1 MRFAEVRLG
10 APAHLL
16 SELRDFYARFET
28 GETKLEFAAAE
39 GEPFYHFAL
48 LVPSA
53 RFEAALQA
61 TPAPLPDRE
70 SGEVVFDFTNWDAKA
85 FYFHDPAG
93 NIVEVIAHE
102 GIDEHGLSELG
113 LVGDPNELAPSLLEL
128 GLELWDGTLDE
139 PGRLAFIG
147 ERGRT
152 LILAPERRGWLPT
165 GRPAEPHPVE
175 AVISGP
181 PRGRAELAGGL
192 YVIESA

>member
-1 MRFAEVRLG
+1 VRFREVRLG

-16 SELRDFYARFET
+16 SELDDFYARFDT
-28 GETKLEFAAAE
+28 GETTLEFTAAE

-48 LVPSA
+48 LAPPS
-53 RFEAALQA
+53 RFDDLLEA
-61 TPAPLPDRE
+61 TPSPLRGKDDA
-70 SGEVVFDFTNWDAKA
+70 VVFDFDFWDAKA

-93 NIVEVIAHE
+93 NIVEIAAHE

-113 LVGDPNELAPSLLEL
+113 LVGDPNELAPALLEL
-128 GLELWDGTLDE
+128 GLELWDGTLDV

-152 LILAPERRGWLPT
+152 FILAREGRGWLPT

-181 PRGRAELAGGL
+181 TAGRAELANGL

>member
-1 MRFAEVRLG
+1 VRFVEVRLA
-10 APAHLL
+10 APAHLV
-16 SELRDFYARFET
+16 SELHDFYARLDT
-28 GETKLEFAAAE
+28 GEAKLEFNAAE

-48 LVPSA
+48 LTPPR
-53 RFEAALQA
+53 RFLGLLEE
-61 TPAPLPDRE
+61 TVEPLPDRE
-70 SGEVVFDFTNWDAKA
+70 TGEVVFDFEAWNAKA

-93 NIVEVIAHE
+93 NIVEVIAHT
-102 GIDEHGLSELG
+102 GIDEPGLSELG
-113 LVGDPNELAPSLLEL
+113 LVGDPNELAPPLLEL

-139 PGRLAFIG
+139 PGRLAFLG

-152 LILAPERRGWLPT
+152 LILSPQGRGWLPT

-181 PRGRAELAGGL
+181 PPGRVELADGL

>member
-1 MRFAEVRLG
+1 VRFLEVRLK

-16 SELRDFYARFET
+16 SELRDFYARFDT
-28 GETKLEFAAAE
+28 GETTIEFTAAD
-39 GEPFYHFAL
+39 GEPFYHLAL
-48 LVPSA
+48 LAPPD
-53 RFEAALQA
+53 RFDELLEAA
-61 TPAPLPDRE
+61 PAPLAARE
-70 SGEVVFDFTNWDAKA
+70 TGETVWDFSNWDAKA

-93 NIVEVIAHE
+93 SIVELIAHN
-102 GIDEHGLSELG
+102 GIDESGLSELG
-113 LVGDPNELAPSLLEL
+113 LVGEPKELAPPLLGL

-139 PGRLAFIG
+139 PARLAFIG

-152 LILAPERRGWLPT
+152 LILAPEGRGWLPT

-181 PRGRAELAGGL
+181 PPGRVELADGL

>member
-1 MRFAEVRLG
+1 VRFVEVRLG

-16 SELRDFYARFET
+16 SELRDFYARLDT
-28 GETKLEFAAAE
+28 GETKLEFTAVE
-39 GEPFYHFAL
+39 GEPFYHFAF
-48 LVPSA
+48 LVPPD
-53 RFEAALQA
+53 RFDAVLAA
-61 TPAPLPDRE
+61 TPSPLPDRE
-70 SGEVVFDFTNWDAKA
+70 TGEVVFDFDFWDARA

-93 NIVEVIAHE
+93 SIVEIVAHQ
-102 GIDEHGLSELG
+102 GIDAHGLSELG
-113 LVGDPNELAPSLLEL
+113 LVGDPNELAPPLLEL

-152 LILAPERRGWLPT
+152 LILSPESRGWLPT

-181 PRGRAELAGGL
+181 PPGRVELAGGL